1 MLEEYMQFIVPAVI
15 VLVGALA
22 YFLYI
27 NYMNKDKNI
36 THEIK
41 DVPNQTQGPSPTG
54 QQMKQ
59 MQQMQQM
66 RQQQGQGQRPQGQPQ
81 QQQQQR
87 PQGQPQQGQRPQ
99 GQPQQGQRPQG
110 PRGQQPT
117 QGPP

>member
-36 THEIK
+36 TSEIK

-81 QQQQQR
+81 Q
-87 PQGQPQQGQRPQ
+87 GQRPQ

>member
-36 THEIK
+36 TSEIK
-41 DVPNQTQGPSPTG
+41 DVVPQSQQGRPAPTEL
-54 QQMKQ
+54 QMKQ

-66 RQQQGQGQRPQGQPQ
+66 QKAQQMRQQQGQQG
-81 QQQQQR
+81 
-87 PQGQPQQGQRPQ
+87 QQGQ
-99 GQPQQGQRPQG
+99 GQQGQG
-110 PRGQQPT
+110 
-117 QGPP
+117 